1 MTWGFIFREA
11 RTVGCMLL
19 RISENG
25 MLDAS
30 SIFYLSMFTL
40 GSALLIASWQYRR
53 VQKSIQRDERRNDN
67 RRKSRRA

>member
-1 MTWGFIFREA
+1 
-11 RTVGCMLL
+11 
-19 RISENG
+19 

-67 RRKSRRA
+67 RRTNRRA